1 MFDIEGSNYMLI
13 LTKTA
18 NLNEILFIEDY
29 PMSYELE
36 KVWTNFFISENILI
50 DMAYLTST
58 LWTLWFQGCLIS
70 QLFGEHSILAVLS
83 AFGKVLPP
91 EGNKRK

>member
-29 PMSYELE
+29 SMSYELE

-58 LWTLWFQGCLIS
+58 LWTLWF
-70 QLFGEHSILAVLS
+70 
-83 AFGKVLPP
+83 
-91 EGNKRK
+91 